1 MKQLYLVRHC
11 ETKEL
16 AREELAHPRNDSPLS
31 ANGVRQVERLSAYL
45 RPMPINL
52 FLTSIFQRSQQT
64 ATVLNRERNV
74 PLFSSILLNEY
85 FLRDDFQGVET
96 TEQGLVRSIGFLNQ
110 FRPYFDYIAVV
121 GHNSILSTILMSLL
135 NMPFG
140 DGKEAFRHSGTCRTL
155 RFDWTQNDQNWKEVD
170 LFVP

>member
-16 AREELAHPRNDSPLS
+16 AREEIAHPRNDSPLS
-31 ANGVRQVERLSAYL
+31 ASGLQQVERISAHL

-52 FLTSIFQRSQQT
+52 FLTSIFQRAQQT
-64 ATVLNRERNV
+64 AAVLNRERNV

-96 TEQGLVRSIGFLNQ
+96 TEQGLVRSVGFLNQ

-121 GHNSILSTILMSLL
+121 GHNSMLSTIRMSLL
-135 NMPFG
+135 NMPFD
-140 DGKEAFRHSGTCRTL
+140 DGKEAFSHAGTCRTL

-170 LFVP
+170 LFIP